1 MRNKMKFL
9 TLSLVALLMAF
20 SVLSGCSKN
29 SAGGDS
35 KGDDKGGSKDSGSKS
50 SEGFVLGEDEL
61 EYTMYGH
68 YDWYTMPNWGEDEA
82 TKWIKENKK
91 VNVKPISSGGN
102 AAQKFNTMIVGN
114 ELPDVIWLERDADL
128 DRLREADM
136 LVPLDEYIDKYPN
149 IKEWVGESTLNIL
162 RAEDGHIYTI
172 PNWYTTQPNG
182 NTGYVVNEK
191 IYKEL
196 GSPKLETTD
205 DLYAYLKQVKEK
217 YPDIIPFEAGQG
229 DGIEVLYSAFGEGHP
244 NNFPGMRAVPN
255 GDKLTSIFADPVYKE
270 SMLYISKLYRER
282 LIDQDTLTQ
291 TSDQVKEK
299 VTTGRFAVYAGSSP
313 TENAS
318 FAHTQLK
325 AQDPDAGLKMIW
337 PIHKEG
343 LNKENITPGTW
354 NQLGWNVSVITKA
367 AKNPEAIFAFLDWMV
382 GPEGQRT
389 VFWGPE
395 GLYWEGTQAV
405 EGIAEAPIFT
415 DKYLSDVEGLSKL
428 MNTTDAFQWVG
439 NTVYIDK
446 SKTAFEMTLPEEQQN
461 WETRYQMS
469 ITWKTQANST
479 EFVYLNPLP
488 ESEEGIIQ
496 QRVNDIFDEARAKA
510 IHAKNDDE
518 VIKILDQAEKD
529 AQAVGYDKLLEFK
542 TKRWQENKERM
553 AGK

>member
-1 MRNKMKFL
+1 MRNKMKVL
-9 TLSLVALLMAF
+9 SLSLVALLMVFA
-20 SVLSGCSKN
+20 VLSGCSKD
-29 SAGGDS
+29 SSGDS
-35 KGDDKGGSKDSGSKS
+35 KGNDSNGSKDSGSK

-114 ELPDVIWLERDADL
+114 DLPDVMWLDRNADL
-128 DRLREADM
+128 DRLRNNDM
-136 LVPLDEYIDKYPN
+136 LVPLDEYIEKYPN
-149 IKEWVGESTLNIL
+149 IKEWVGESTLNML

-182 NTGYVVNEK
+182 NSGYVVNEK

-217 YPDIIPFEAGQG
+217 YPDVLPFEVGQG
-229 DGIEVLYSAFGEGHP
+229 GGLDVLYSAFAEEHP
-244 NNFPGMRAVPN
+244 NMFMSQHFVPN
-255 GDKLTSIFADPVYKE
+255 GDKLSSIFTDPVFREAMVY
-270 SMLYISKLYRER
+270 MNKLYSER
-282 LIDQDTLTQ
+282 LISQDTLTQ
-291 TSDQVKEK
+291 TAEQVKEK
-299 VTTGRFAVYAGSSP
+299 IVSGKFAVFAESSP
-313 TENAS
+313 TEHGS
-318 FAHTQLK
+318 LAHTELK
-325 AQDPDAGLKMIW
+325 AEDPDAGLKMIW

-343 LNKENITPGTW
+343 LDKEKITPGTW
-354 NQLGWNVSVITKA
+354 SQLGWNVSVITKA

-389 VFWGPE
+389 IFWGPE

-405 EGIAEAPIFT
+405 EGIAEAPVFT
-415 DKYLSDVEGLSKL
+415 DKYLTDVENLSKL
-428 MNTTDAFQWVG
+428 MNTTNSFQWVG

-461 WETRYQMS
+461 WDTRYQMS
-469 ITWKTQANST
+469 ITWKTQMNST
-479 EFVYLNPLP
+479 EFQNLSPLP
-488 ESEEGIIQ
+488 ETEEGMAE
-496 QRVNDIFDEARAKA
+496 QRVNEIYDEARAKA
-510 IHAKNDDE
+510 LHAKSEDE
-518 VIKILDQAEKD
+518 VIKILDAAEKD
-529 AQAVGYDKLLEFK
+529 AQAVGYEKLLEFK
-542 TKRWQENKERM
+542 TQKWQDNKAKM
-553 AGK
+553 AGN